1 MLRKLI
7 KISLP
12 IKIVKC
18 IIVVLFFSELSAQFK
33 ETNITFDDRLLRDD
47 EKSSLFNLKNSMDKF
62 YVDTVWNDEYR
73 DLELKLNIQVIF
85 EGNANTGSSE
95 SFLIQSLFSN
105 NMDLHF
111 FDKGSQ
117 FSLSQNS
124 SLYYDSVYYDP
135 LSSLLGFYGNIILGA
150 ELDTWSSLGGSQHYE
165 KARSIAVRASASNFS
180 RGWEQRLL
188 LINLL
193 TDNVGLRKLRFST
206 YLSYELFENGN
217 IDECILALDE
227 LINNLDEIFNNYSQE
242 NYTNMFMKYHGP
254 KIGEIMEKLGQ
265 KEMLLELQDL
275 DSQRS
280 NIYKE
285 FYSNIWLKY
294 FLRLK
299 K

>member
-1 MLRKLI
+1 MTRKLI
-7 KISLP
+7 KIIFS
-12 IKIVKC
+12 IKIFKYAFILILVSG
-18 IIVVLFFSELSAQFK
+18 LNAQFK
-33 ETNITFDDRLLRDD
+33 EADITFDDRLLRDD
-47 EKSSLFNLKNSMDKF
+47 EKSSLFNLKNAMQRF

-73 DLELKLNIQVIF
+73 DLELKLNIQIIF

-105 NMDLHF
+105 NQDLHF

-193 TDNVGLRKLRFST
+193 TDNGGLRKLRFST
-206 YLSYELFENGN
+206 YLTYELFDNGN
-217 IDECILALDE
+217 IDDCIAVLDE
-227 LINNLDEIFNNYSQE
+227 LIKNLNEIYNNYSQE

-265 KEMLLELQDL
+265 KEMLSKMQYL

-280 NIYKE
+280 NIYKD
-285 FYSNIWLKY
+285 FYSNI
-294 FLRLK
+294 
-299 K
+299 

>member
-1 MLRKLI
+1 MTRKLI
-7 KISLP
+7 KIIFS
-12 IKIVKC
+12 IKIFKYAFILILVSG
-18 IIVVLFFSELSAQFK
+18 LNAQFK
-33 ETNITFDDRLLRDD
+33 EADITFDDRLLRDD
-47 EKSSLFNLKNSMDKF
+47 EKSSLFNLKNAMKRF

-73 DLELKLNIQVIF
+73 DLELKLNIQIIF

-105 NMDLHF
+105 NQDLHF

-193 TDNVGLRKLRFST
+193 TDNGGLRKLRFST
-206 YLSYELFENGN
+206 YLAYELFDNGN
-217 IDECILALDE
+217 IDDCIAVLND
-227 LINNLDEIFNNYSQE
+227 LIKNLNEIYNNYSQE

-265 KEMLLELQDL
+265 KEMLSKMQYL

-280 NIYKE
+280 NIYKD
-285 FYSNIWLKY
+285 FYSNI
-294 FLRLK
+294 
-299 K
+299 

>member
-7 KISLP
+7 KFTFLM
-12 IKIVKC
+12 KIFKYA
-18 IIVVLFFSELSAQFK
+18 IILILFSGLKAQFK
-33 ETNITFDDRLLRDD
+33 EATVTFDDRLLRDD
-47 EKSSLFNLKNSMDKF
+47 EKSSLFNLKNSMQKF

-73 DLELKLNIQVIF
+73 DLELKLNIQIIF
-85 EGNANTGSSE
+85 EGSANTGSSE

-105 NMDLHF
+105 NIDLHF

-165 KARSIAVRASASNFS
+165 KARSIAVRATASNFS

-193 TDNVGLRKLRFST
+193 TDNAGLRKLRFST
-206 YLSYELFENGN
+206 YLSYELFDNGN
-217 IDECILALDE
+217 IDECLLALQE
-227 LINNLDEIFNNYSQE
+227 VIKNLDEIFNNYSQE

-275 DSQRS
+275 DPQRMD
-280 NIYKE
+280 IYKD
-285 FYSNIWLKY
+285 FYSNI
-294 FLRLK
+294 
-299 K
+299 

>member
-1 MLRKLI
+1 MTRKLI
-7 KISLP
+7 KIIFS
-12 IKIVKC
+12 IKIFKYAFILILVSG
-18 IIVVLFFSELSAQFK
+18 LNAQFK
-33 ETNITFDDRLLRDD
+33 EADITFDDRLLRDD
-47 EKSSLFNLKNSMDKF
+47 EKLSLFNLKNAMQRF

-73 DLELKLNIQVIF
+73 DLELKLNIQIIF

-193 TDNVGLRKLRFST
+193 TDNGGLRKLRFST
-206 YLSYELFENGN
+206 YLTYELFDNGN
-217 IDECILALDE
+217 IDDCIAALDE
-227 LINNLDEIFNNYSQE
+227 LIKNLNEIYNNYSQE

-265 KEMLLELQDL
+265 KEMLSKMQYL

-280 NIYKE
+280 NIYKD
-285 FYSNIWLKY
+285 FYSNI
-294 FLRLK
+294 
-299 K
+299 

>member
-1 MLRKLI
+1 M
-7 KISLP
+7 
-12 IKIVKC
+12 
-18 IIVVLFFSELSAQFK
+18 Q
-33 ETNITFDDRLLRDD
+33 
-47 EKSSLFNLKNSMDKF
+47 KF

-73 DLELKLNIQVIF
+73 DLELKLNIQIIF
-85 EGNANTGSSE
+85 EGSANTGSSE

-124 SLYYDSVYYDP
+124 SLYYDSIYYDP

-165 KARSIAVRASASNFS
+165 KARSIAVRATASNFS

-193 TDNVGLRKLRFST
+193 TDNAGLRKLRFST
-206 YLSYELFENGN
+206 YLSYELFDNGN
-217 IDECILALDE
+217 IDECLLALQE
-227 LINNLDEIFNNYSQE
+227 VIKNLDEIFNNYSQE

-254 KIGEIMEKLGQ
+254 KIGEIMERLGQ
-265 KEMLLELQDL
+265 KEMLLELQDV
-275 DSQRS
+275 DPQRMD
-280 NIYKE
+280 IYKD
-285 FYSNIWLKY
+285 FYSSI
-294 FLRLK
+294 
-299 K
+299 

>member
-1 MLRKLI
+1 MTRKLI
-7 KISLP
+7 KIIFS
-12 IKIVKC
+12 IKIFKYAFILILVSG
-18 IIVVLFFSELSAQFK
+18 LNAQFK
-33 ETNITFDDRLLRDD
+33 EADIAFDDRLLRDD
-47 EKSSLFNLKNSMDKF
+47 EKSSLFNLKNAMQRF

-73 DLELKLNIQVIF
+73 DLELKLNIQIIF

-105 NMDLHF
+105 NQDLHF

-193 TDNVGLRKLRFST
+193 TDNGGLRKLRFST
-206 YLSYELFENGN
+206 YLTYELFDNGN
-217 IDECILALDE
+217 IDDCITVLDE
-227 LINNLDEIFNNYSQE
+227 LIKNLNEIYNNYSQE

-265 KEMLLELQDL
+265 KEMLSKMQYL

-280 NIYKE
+280 NIYKD
-285 FYSNIWLKY
+285 FYSNI
-294 FLRLK
+294 
-299 K
+299 

>member
-7 KISLP
+7 KFALP
-12 IKIVKC
+12 IKIIRCAMIC
-18 IIVVLFFSELSAQFK
+18 ILFSGLNAQFK
-33 ETNITFDDRLLRDD
+33 EATVSFDDRLLRDD
-47 EKSSLFNLKNSMDKF
+47 EKSSLFNLKNSMQKF
-62 YVDTVWNDEYR
+62 YVDSVWNDEYR
-73 DLELKLNIQVIF
+73 DLEIKLNIQIIF
-85 EGNANTGSSE
+85 EGNANAGSSE
-95 SFLIQSLFSN
+95 AFLIQSLFSN

-165 KARSIAVRASASNFS
+165 KARSIAVRATASNFS

-206 YLSYELFENGN
+206 YLTYELFDNGD
-217 IDECILALDE
+217 IDECLLALE
-227 LINNLDEIFNNYSQE
+227 QVIKNLDEVFNNYSQE

-254 KIGEIMEKLGQ
+254 KIGEVMEKLGQ

-275 DSQRS
+275 DSQRT
-280 NIYKE
+280 NIYKDY
-285 FYSNIWLKY
+285 YSNI
-294 FLRLK
+294 
-299 K
+299 

>member
-7 KISLP
+7 KFTFLM
-12 IKIVKC
+12 KIFKC
-18 IIVVLFFSELSAQFK
+18 AIILILFSGLNAQFK
-33 ETNITFDDRLLRDD
+33 EATVTFDDRLLRDD
-47 EKSSLFNLKNSMDKF
+47 EKSSLFNLKNSMQKF

-73 DLELKLNIQVIF
+73 DLELKLNIQIIF
-85 EGNANTGSSE
+85 EGSANTGSSE

-124 SLYYDSVYYDP
+124 SLYYDSIYYDP

-165 KARSIAVRASASNFS
+165 KARSIAVRATASNFS

-193 TDNVGLRKLRFST
+193 TDNAGLRKLRFST
-206 YLSYELFENGN
+206 YLSYELFDNGN
-217 IDECILALDE
+217 IDECLLALQE
-227 LINNLDEIFNNYSQE
+227 VIKNLDEIFNNYSQE

-275 DSQRS
+275 DPQRMD
-280 NIYKE
+280 IYKD
-285 FYSNIWLKY
+285 FYSNI
-294 FLRLK
+294 
-299 K
+299 

>member
-1 MLRKLI
+1 MTRKLI
-7 KISLP
+7 KIIFS
-12 IKIVKC
+12 IKIFKYAFILILVSG
-18 IIVVLFFSELSAQFK
+18 LNAQFK
-33 ETNITFDDRLLRDD
+33 EADITFDDRLLRDD
-47 EKSSLFNLKNSMDKF
+47 EKSSLFNLKNAMKRF

-73 DLELKLNIQVIF
+73 DLELKLNIQIIF

-124 SLYYDSVYYDP
+124 SLYYDSIYYDP

-193 TDNVGLRKLRFST
+193 TDNGGLRKLRFST
-206 YLSYELFENGN
+206 YLTYELFDNGN
-217 IDECILALDE
+217 IDDCITVLDE
-227 LINNLDEIFNNYSQE
+227 LIKNLNEIYNNYSQE

-265 KEMLLELQDL
+265 KEMLSKMQYL

-280 NIYKE
+280 NIYKD
-285 FYSNIWLKY
+285 FYSNI
-294 FLRLK
+294 
-299 K
+299 

>member
-7 KISLP
+7 KFALP
-12 IKIVKC
+12 IKIFRCTMIC
-18 IIVVLFFSELSAQFK
+18 ILFSGLNAQFK
-33 ETNITFDDRLLRDD
+33 EATVSFDDRLLRDD
-47 EKSSLFNLKNSMDKF
+47 EKSSLFNLKNSMQKF
-62 YVDTVWNDEYR
+62 YVDSVWNDEYR
-73 DLELKLNIQVIF
+73 DLEIRLNIQIIF
-85 EGNANTGSSE
+85 EGNANAGSSE
-95 SFLIQSLFSN
+95 AFLIQSLFSN

-165 KARSIAVRASASNFS
+165 KARSIAVRATASNFS

-206 YLSYELFENGN
+206 YLTYELFDNGD
-217 IDECILALDE
+217 IDECLLALE
-227 LINNLDEIFNNYSQE
+227 QVIKNLDEVFNNYSQE

-254 KIGEIMEKLGQ
+254 KIGEVMEKLGQ
-265 KEMLLELQDL
+265 KEMLLKLQDL
-275 DSQRS
+275 DSQRT
-280 NIYKE
+280 NIYKD
-285 FYSNIWLKY
+285 FYSNI
-294 FLRLK
+294 
-299 K
+299 

>member
-1 MLRKLI
+1 MTRKLI
-7 KISLP
+7 KIIFS
-12 IKIVKC
+12 IKIFKYAFILILVSG
-18 IIVVLFFSELSAQFK
+18 LNAQFK
-33 ETNITFDDRLLRDD
+33 EADITFDDRLLRDD
-47 EKSSLFNLKNSMDKF
+47 EKSSLFNLKNAMKRF

-73 DLELKLNIQVIF
+73 DLELKLNIQIIF

-193 TDNVGLRKLRFST
+193 TDNSGLRKLRFST
-206 YLSYELFENGN
+206 YLTYELFDNGN
-217 IDECILALDE
+217 IDDCITVLDE
-227 LINNLDEIFNNYSQE
+227 LIKNLNEIYNNYSQE

-265 KEMLLELQDL
+265 KEMLSKMQYL

-280 NIYKE
+280 NIYKD
-285 FYSNIWLKY
+285 FYSNI
-294 FLRLK
+294 
-299 K
+299 

>member
-1 MLRKLI
+1 MTRKLI
-7 KISLP
+7 KIISP
-12 IKIVKC
+12 KKIFKYAFILILV
-18 IIVVLFFSELSAQFK
+18 SELNAQFK
-33 ETNITFDDRLLRDD
+33 ETSITFDDRLLRDD
-47 EKSSLFNLKNSMDKF
+47 EKSSLFNLKSAMQRF

-73 DLELKLNIQVIF
+73 DLELKLNIQIIF

-193 TDNVGLRKLRFST
+193 TDNGGLRKLRFST
-206 YLSYELFENGN
+206 YLAYELFDNGN
-217 IDECILALDE
+217 IDDCIAVLND
-227 LINNLDEIFNNYSQE
+227 LIKNLNEIYNNYSQE

-265 KEMLLELQDL
+265 KEMLSKMQYL

-280 NIYKE
+280 NIYKD
-285 FYSNIWLKY
+285 FYSNI
-294 FLRLK
+294 
-299 K
+299 

>member
-1 MLRKLI
+1 MTRKLI
-7 KISLP
+7 KIIFS
-12 IKIVKC
+12 IKIFKYAFILILVSG
-18 IIVVLFFSELSAQFK
+18 LNAQFK
-33 ETNITFDDRLLRDD
+33 DADITFDDRLLRDD
-47 EKSSLFNLKNSMDKF
+47 EKSSLFNLKNAMKRF

-73 DLELKLNIQVIF
+73 DLELKLNVQIIF

-105 NMDLHF
+105 NKDLHF

-193 TDNVGLRKLRFST
+193 TDNGGLRKLRFST
-206 YLSYELFENGN
+206 YLTYELFDNGN
-217 IDECILALDE
+217 IDDCITVLDE
-227 LINNLDEIFNNYSQE
+227 LIKNLNEIYNNYSQE
-242 NYTNMFMKYHGP
+242 NYTNTVSYTH
-254 KIGEIMEKLGQ
+254 
-265 KEMLLELQDL
+265 
-275 DSQRS
+275 
-280 NIYKE
+280 
-285 FYSNIWLKY
+285 
-294 FLRLK
+294 LRAHET
-299 K
+299 

>member
-1 MLRKLI
+1 MKIFKYAIILI
-7 KISLP
+7 
-12 IKIVKC
+12 
-18 IIVVLFFSELSAQFK
+18 LFSGLKAQFK
-33 ETNITFDDRLLRDD
+33 EATVTFDDRLLRDD
-47 EKSSLFNLKNSMDKF
+47 EKSSLFNLKNSMQKF

-73 DLELKLNIQVIF
+73 DLELKLNIQIIF
-85 EGNANTGSSE
+85 EGSANTGSSE

-124 SLYYDSVYYDP
+124 SLYYDSIYYDP

-165 KARSIAVRASASNFS
+165 KARSIAVRATASNFS

-193 TDNVGLRKLRFST
+193 TDNAGLRKLRFST
-206 YLSYELFENGN
+206 YLSYELFDNGN
-217 IDECILALDE
+217 IDECLLALQE
-227 LINNLDEIFNNYSQE
+227 VIKNLDEIFNNYSQE

-275 DSQRS
+275 DPQRMD
-280 NIYKE
+280 IYKD
-285 FYSNIWLKY
+285 FYSNI
-294 FLRLK
+294 
-299 K
+299 

>member
-1 MLRKLI
+1 MTRKLI
-7 KISLP
+7 KIIFS
-12 IKIVKC
+12 IKIFKYAFILILVSG
-18 IIVVLFFSELSAQFK
+18 LNAQFK
-33 ETNITFDDRLLRDD
+33 EADITFDDRLLRDD
-47 EKSSLFNLKNSMDKF
+47 EKSSLFNLKNAMKRF

-73 DLELKLNIQVIF
+73 DLELKLNVQIIF

-105 NMDLHF
+105 NKDLHF

-193 TDNVGLRKLRFST
+193 TDNGGLRKLRFST
-206 YLSYELFENGN
+206 YLTYELFDNGN
-217 IDECILALDE
+217 IDDCITVLDE
-227 LINNLDEIFNNYSQE
+227 LIKNLNEIYNNYSQE

-265 KEMLLELQDL
+265 KEMLSKMQYL

-280 NIYKE
+280 NIYKD
-285 FYSNIWLKY
+285 FHSNI
-294 FLRLK
+294 
-299 K
+299 

>member
-1 MLRKLI
+1 MTRKLI
-7 KISLP
+7 KIISP
-12 IKIVKC
+12 KKIFKYVF
-18 IIVVLFFSELSAQFK
+18 ILILVSELNAQFK
-33 ETNITFDDRLLRDD
+33 EASITFDDRLLRDD
-47 EKSSLFNLKNSMDKF
+47 ERSSLFNLKSAMQRF

-73 DLELKLNIQVIF
+73 DLELKLNIQIIF

-193 TDNVGLRKLRFST
+193 TDNGGLRKLRFST
-206 YLSYELFENGN
+206 YLAYELFDNGN
-217 IDECILALDE
+217 IDDCIDVLND
-227 LINNLDEIFNNYSQE
+227 LIKNLNEIYNNYSQE

-265 KEMLLELQDL
+265 KEMLSKMQYL

-280 NIYKE
+280 NIYKD
-285 FYSNIWLKY
+285 FHSNI
-294 FLRLK
+294 
-299 K
+299 

>member
-7 KISLP
+7 KFTFLM
-12 IKIVKC
+12 KIFKYA
-18 IIVVLFFSELSAQFK
+18 IILILFSGLKAQFK
-33 ETNITFDDRLLRDD
+33 EATVTFDDRLLRDD
-47 EKSSLFNLKNSMDKF
+47 EKSSLFNLKNSMQKF

-73 DLELKLNIQVIF
+73 DLELKLNIQIIF
-85 EGNANTGSSE
+85 EGSANTGSSE

-124 SLYYDSVYYDP
+124 SLYYDSIYYDP

-165 KARSIAVRASASNFS
+165 KARSIAVRATASNFS

-193 TDNVGLRKLRFST
+193 TDNAGLRKLRFST
-206 YLSYELFENGN
+206 YLSYELFDNGN
-217 IDECILALDE
+217 IDECLLALKE
-227 LINNLDEIFNNYSQE
+227 VIKNLDEIFNNYSQE

-275 DSQRS
+275 DPQRMD
-280 NIYKE
+280 IYKD
-285 FYSNIWLKY
+285 FYSNI
-294 FLRLK
+294 
-299 K
+299 

>member
-7 KISLP
+7 KFTFLM
-12 IKIVKC
+12 KIFKC
-18 IIVVLFFSELSAQFK
+18 AIILILLSGLNAQFK
-33 ETNITFDDRLLRDD
+33 EATVTFDDRLLRDD
-47 EKSSLFNLKNSMDKF
+47 EKSSLFNLKNSMQKF

-73 DLELKLNIQVIF
+73 DLELKLNIQIIF
-85 EGNANTGSSE
+85 EGSANTGSSE

-124 SLYYDSVYYDP
+124 SLYYDSIYYDP

-165 KARSIAVRASASNFS
+165 KARSIAVRATASNFS

-193 TDNVGLRKLRFST
+193 TDNAGLRKLRFST
-206 YLSYELFENGN
+206 YLSYELFDNGN
-217 IDECILALDE
+217 IDECLLALQE
-227 LINNLDEIFNNYSQE
+227 VIKNLDEIFNNYSQE

-265 KEMLLELQDL
+265 KEMLLELKDL
-275 DSQRS
+275 DPQRMD
-280 NIYKE
+280 IYKD
-285 FYSNIWLKY
+285 FYSNI
-294 FLRLK
+294 
-299 K
+299 

>member
-1 MLRKLI
+1 MTRKLI
-7 KISLP
+7 KI
-12 IKIVKC
+12 I
-18 IIVVLFFSELSAQFK
+18 FSKNIYKYALILILVSRLNAQFK
-33 ETNITFDDRLLRDD
+33 EANITFDDRLLRDD
-47 EKSSLFNLKNSMDKF
+47 EKSSLFNLKSAMQRF
-62 YVDTVWNDEYR
+62 YVDTAWNDEYR
-73 DLELKLNIQVIF
+73 DLELKLNIQIIF

-150 ELDTWSSLGGSQHYE
+150 ELDTWSLLAGSQHYE

-206 YLSYELFENGN
+206 YLTYELFDNGN
-217 IDECILALDE
+217 IDDCITVLDE
-227 LINNLDEIFNNYSQE
+227 LIKNLNEIYNNYSQE

-265 KEMLLELQDL
+265 KEMLSKMQYL

-280 NIYKE
+280 NIYKD
-285 FYSNIWLKY
+285 FYSNI
-294 FLRLK
+294 
-299 K
+299 

>member
-1 MLRKLI
+1 MTRKLI
-7 KISLP
+7 KI
-12 IKIVKC
+12 I
-18 IIVVLFFSELSAQFK
+18 FSKNIYKYALILILVSRLNAQFK
-33 ETNITFDDRLLRDD
+33 EANITFDDRLLRDD
-47 EKSSLFNLKNSMDKF
+47 EKSSLFNLKSAMQRF
-62 YVDTVWNDEYR
+62 YVDTAWNDEYR
-73 DLELKLNIQVIF
+73 DLELKLNIQIIF

-105 NMDLHF
+105 NQDLHF

-193 TDNVGLRKLRFST
+193 TDCLL
-206 YLSYELFENGN
+206 
-217 IDECILALDE
+217 
-227 LINNLDEIFNNYSQE
+227 
-242 NYTNMFMKYHGP
+242 YTSP
-254 KIGEIMEKLGQ
+254 SPR
-265 KEMLLELQDL
+265 D
-275 DSQRS
+275 
-280 NIYKE
+280 
-285 FYSNIWLKY
+285 
-294 FLRLK
+294 
-299 K
+299 

>member
-1 MLRKLI
+1 MTRKLI
-7 KISLP
+7 KIIFS
-12 IKIVKC
+12 IKIFKYAFILILVSG
-18 IIVVLFFSELSAQFK
+18 LNAQFK
-33 ETNITFDDRLLRDD
+33 EADITFDDRLLRDD
-47 EKSSLFNLKNSMDKF
+47 EKSSLFNLKNAMKRF

-73 DLELKLNIQVIF
+73 DLELKLNVQIIF

-105 NMDLHF
+105 NKDLHF

-193 TDNVGLRKLRFST
+193 TDNGGLRKLRFST
-206 YLSYELFENGN
+206 YLTYELFDNGN
-217 IDECILALDE
+217 IDDCITVLDE
-227 LINNLDEIFNNYSQE
+227 LIKNLNEIYNNYSQE

-275 DSQRS
+275 DPQRT
-280 NIYKE
+280 NIYKD
-285 FYSNIWLKY
+285 FYSNI
-294 FLRLK
+294 
-299 K
+299 

>member
-7 KISLP
+7 KFTFLM
-12 IKIVKC
+12 KIFKC
-18 IIVVLFFSELSAQFK
+18 AIILILLSGLNAQFK
-33 ETNITFDDRLLRDD
+33 EATVTFDDRLLRDD
-47 EKSSLFNLKNSMDKF
+47 EKSSLFNLKNSMEKF
-62 YVDTVWNDEYR
+62 YVNTVWNDEYR
-73 DLELKLNIQVIF
+73 DLELKLNIQIIF
-85 EGNANTGSSE
+85 EGSANTGSSE

-124 SLYYDSVYYDP
+124 SLYYDSIYYDP

-165 KARSIAVRASASNFS
+165 KARSIAVRATASNFS

-193 TDNVGLRKLRFST
+193 TDNAGLRKLRFST
-206 YLSYELFENGN
+206 YLSYELFDNGN
-217 IDECILALDE
+217 IDECLLALQE
-227 LINNLDEIFNNYSQE
+227 VIKNLDEIFNNYSQE

-265 KEMLLELQDL
+265 KEMLLELKDL
-275 DSQRS
+275 DPQRMD
-280 NIYKE
+280 IYKD
-285 FYSNIWLKY
+285 FYSNI
-294 FLRLK
+294 
-299 K
+299 

>member
-7 KISLP
+7 KFTFLM
-12 IKIVKC
+12 KIFKYA
-18 IIVVLFFSELSAQFK
+18 IILILFSGLKAQFK
-33 ETNITFDDRLLRDD
+33 EATVTFDDRLLRDD
-47 EKSSLFNLKNSMDKF
+47 EKSSLFNLKNSMQKF

-73 DLELKLNIQVIF
+73 DLELKLNIQIIF
-85 EGNANTGSSE
+85 EGSANTGSSE

-124 SLYYDSVYYDP
+124 SLYYDSIYYDP
-135 LSSLLGFYGNIILGA
+135 LSSLLGSYGNIILGA

-165 KARSIAVRASASNFS
+165 KARSIAVRATASNFS

-193 TDNVGLRKLRFST
+193 TDNAGLRKLRFST
-206 YLSYELFENGN
+206 YLSYELFDNGN
-217 IDECILALDE
+217 IDECLLALQE
-227 LINNLDEIFNNYSQE
+227 VIKNLDEIFNNYSQE

-275 DSQRS
+275 DPQRMD
-280 NIYKE
+280 IYKD
-285 FYSNIWLKY
+285 FYSNI
-294 FLRLK
+294 
-299 K
+299 

>member
-7 KISLP
+7 KFALP
-12 IKIVKC
+12 IKIFRSAMIC
-18 IIVVLFFSELSAQFK
+18 ILFSGLNAQFK
-33 ETNITFDDRLLRDD
+33 EATVSFDDRLLRDD
-47 EKSSLFNLKNSMDKF
+47 EKSSLFNLKNSMQKF
-62 YVDTVWNDEYR
+62 YVDSVWNDEYR
-73 DLELKLNIQVIF
+73 DLEIKLNIQIIF
-85 EGNANTGSSE
+85 EGNANAGSSE
-95 SFLIQSLFSN
+95 AFLIQSLFSN

-165 KARSIAVRASASNFS
+165 KARSIAVRATASNFS

-206 YLSYELFENGN
+206 YLTYELFDNGD
-217 IDECILALDE
+217 IDECLLALE
-227 LINNLDEIFNNYSQE
+227 QVIKNLDEVFNNYSQE

-254 KIGEIMEKLGQ
+254 KIGEVMEKLGQ

-275 DSQRS
+275 DSQRTS
-280 NIYKE
+280 IYKD
-285 FYSNIWLKY
+285 FYSNI
-294 FLRLK
+294 
-299 K
+299 

>member
-1 MLRKLI
+1 M
-7 KISLP
+7 P
-12 IKIVKC
+12 IKIFKYAFILILVSK
-18 IIVVLFFSELSAQFK
+18 LNAQFK
-33 ETNITFDDRLLRDD
+33 EASITFDDRLLRDD
-47 EKSSLFNLKNSMDKF
+47 EKSSLFNLKSAMQRF
-62 YVDTVWNDEYR
+62 YVDTVWNDEYQ
-73 DLELKLNIQVIF
+73 DLELKLNIQIIF

-193 TDNVGLRKLRFST
+193 TDNGGLRKLRFST
-206 YLSYELFENGN
+206 YLAYELFDNGN
-217 IDECILALDE
+217 IDDCIDVLND
-227 LINNLDEIFNNYSQE
+227 LIKNLNEIYNNYSQE

-265 KEMLLELQDL
+265 KEMLSKMQYL

-280 NIYKE
+280 NIYKD
-285 FYSNIWLKY
+285 FYSNI
-294 FLRLK
+294 
-299 K
+299 

>member
-7 KISLP
+7 KFALP
-12 IKIVKC
+12 VKIFKC
-18 IIVVLFFSELSAQFK
+18 AIIFLLFSGLNAQFK
-33 ETNITFDDRLLRDD
+33 EVTVTFDDRLLRDD
-47 EKSSLFNLKNSMDKF
+47 EKSSLFNLKNSIQKF

-73 DLELKLNIQVIF
+73 DLELKLNIQIIF

-105 NMDLHF
+105 NIDLHF

-165 KARSIAVRASASNFS
+165 KARSIAVRATASNFS

-193 TDNVGLRKLRFST
+193 TDNIGLRKLRFST
-206 YLSYELFENGN
+206 YLSYELFDNGD
-217 IDECILALDE
+217 IDECLLALEE
-227 LINNLDEIFNNYSQE
+227 LIKNLDEVFNNYSQE

-275 DSQRS
+275 DPQRT
-280 NIYKE
+280 NIYKD
-285 FYSNIWLKY
+285 FYSNI
-294 FLRLK
+294 
-299 K
+299 

>member
-1 MLRKLI
+1 MIRKLI
-7 KISLP
+7 KIIFS
-12 IKIVKC
+12 IKIFKYAFILILVSG
-18 IIVVLFFSELSAQFK
+18 LNAQFK
-33 ETNITFDDRLLRDD
+33 EADITFDDRLLRDD
-47 EKSSLFNLKNSMDKF
+47 EKSSLFNLKNAMKRF

-73 DLELKLNIQVIF
+73 DLELKLNIQIIF

-105 NMDLHF
+105 NQDLHF

-193 TDNVGLRKLRFST
+193 TDNGGLRKLRFST
-206 YLSYELFENGN
+206 YLTYELFDNGN
-217 IDECILALDE
+217 IDDCITVLDE
-227 LINNLDEIFNNYSQE
+227 LIKNLNEIYNNYSQE

-265 KEMLLELQDL
+265 KEMLSKMQYL

-280 NIYKE
+280 NIYKD
-285 FYSNIWLKY
+285 FYSNI
-294 FLRLK
+294 
-299 K
+299 

>member
-1 MLRKLI
+1 MTRKLI
-7 KISLP
+7 KIIFS
-12 IKIVKC
+12 IKIFKYAFILILVSG
-18 IIVVLFFSELSAQFK
+18 LNAQFK
-33 ETNITFDDRLLRDD
+33 EADITFDDRLLRDD
-47 EKSSLFNLKNSMDKF
+47 EKSSLFNLKSSMQRF

-73 DLELKLNIQVIF
+73 DLELKLNIQIIF

-180 RGWEQRLL
+180 RGWDQRLL

-206 YLSYELFENGN
+206 YLAYELFDNGN
-217 IDECILALDE
+217 IDDCITVLDE
-227 LINNLDEIFNNYSQE
+227 LIKNLNEIYNNYSQE

-265 KEMLLELQDL
+265 KEMLSKMQYL

-280 NIYKE
+280 NIYKD
-285 FYSNIWLKY
+285 FYSNI
-294 FLRLK
+294 
-299 K
+299 

>member
-7 KISLP
+7 KFTFLM
-12 IKIVKC
+12 KIFKC
-18 IIVVLFFSELSAQFK
+18 AIILILFSGLNAQFK
-33 ETNITFDDRLLRDD
+33 EATVTFDDRLLRDD
-47 EKSSLFNLKNSMDKF
+47 EKSSLFNLKNSMQKF

-73 DLELKLNIQVIF
+73 DLELKLNIQIIF
-85 EGNANTGSSE
+85 EGSANTGSSE

-124 SLYYDSVYYDP
+124 SLYYDSIYYDP

-165 KARSIAVRASASNFS
+165 KARSIAVRATASNFS

-193 TDNVGLRKLRFST
+193 TDNAGLRKLRFST
-206 YLSYELFENGN
+206 YLSYELFDNGN
-217 IDECILALDE
+217 IDECLLALQE
-227 LINNLDEIFNNYSQE
+227 VIKNLDEIFNNYSQE

-254 KIGEIMEKLGQ
+254 KIGEIMERLGQ
-265 KEMLLELQDL
+265 KEMLLELQDV
-275 DSQRS
+275 DPQRMD
-280 NIYKE
+280 IYKD
-285 FYSNIWLKY
+285 FYSSI
-294 FLRLK
+294 
-299 K
+299 

>member
-7 KISLP
+7 KFTFLM
-12 IKIVKC
+12 KIFKYA
-18 IIVVLFFSELSAQFK
+18 IIFILFSGLNAQFK
-33 ETNITFDDRLLRDD
+33 EATVTFDDRLLRDD
-47 EKSSLFNLKNSMDKF
+47 EKSSLFNLKNSMQKF

-73 DLELKLNIQVIF
+73 DLELKLNIQIIF
-85 EGNANTGSSE
+85 EGSANTGSSE

-124 SLYYDSVYYDP
+124 SLYYDSIYYDP

-165 KARSIAVRASASNFS
+165 KARSIAVRATASNFS

-193 TDNVGLRKLRFST
+193 TDNAGLRKLRFST
-206 YLSYELFENGN
+206 YLSYELFDNGN
-217 IDECILALDE
+217 IDECLLALKE
-227 LINNLDEIFNNYSQE
+227 VIKNLDEIFNNYSQE

-275 DSQRS
+275 DPQRMD
-280 NIYKE
+280 IYKD
-285 FYSNIWLKY
+285 FYSNI
-294 FLRLK
+294 
-299 K
+299 